1 MKKRIFGIMMLMSS
15 GFMMACSSNNTDT
28 TNTVVESEKGLDE
41 ENEEVSEEAM
51 QESYYALAKE
61 EYDNKKYISAINTID
76 LDCNGSDPDGI
87 KEKAQS
93 EIDSIRSYASAVY
106 LRSVED
112 VVFINK
118 SGTLTTAGS
127 SDYVHTLGWNDLKQI
142 EELGYRLVA
151 LKNDGTVEISDFY
164 LQSTF
169 KQDNPDYINQ
179 TKGWSD
185 VVSIATVT
193 GYGENN
199 YIFGLKSD
207 GTVLVACEDESKN
220 EYKEVESWTNIVKI
234 VGNNTTYGLYGMAE
248 DGNILCTS
256 EYTFGQPEDVID
268 FDSESFCVLVS
279 KDTVEVKGIGI
290 VPTGLECQ
298 NILDVEV
305 GWHYAAFLYDN
316 GMVKVWNI
324 DTNEVNFIDDLDNVA
339 AISGTRDFI
348 VAYKCNG
355 DIAIIGDTDDIRAV
369 STPGIDIIDM
379 QVSRDPSLG
388 TVVPESIDSTEKNE
402 YEPAIGMTKE
412 GVLAS
417 SWGEPKKKNITET
430 YWGTHEQWVYSMSR
444 YVYFENGLVTAIQK
458 SE

>member
-207 GTVLVACEDESKN
+207 GTVLVACKDESKN

-279 KDTVEVKGIGI
+279 KEYCRGKRNRY
-290 VPTGLECQ
+290 CA
-298 NILDVEV
+298 NR
-305 GWHYAAFLYDN
+305 F
-316 GMVKVWNI
+316 
-324 DTNEVNFIDDLDNVA
+324 
-339 AISGTRDFI
+339 R
-348 VAYKCNG
+348 
-355 DIAIIGDTDDIRAV
+355 V
-369 STPGIDIIDM
+369 SKH
-379 QVSRDPSLG
+379 S
-388 TVVPESIDSTEKNE
+388 
-402 YEPAIGMTKE
+402 
-412 GVLAS
+412 
-417 SWGEPKKKNITET
+417 
-430 YWGTHEQWVYSMSR
+430 
-444 YVYFENGLVTAIQK
+444 
-458 SE
+458 